1 MEARKLNPGQ
11 EQLIIGNIKLVY
23 AMIAEV
29 SKKRRINFKKDFE
42 DVKTAGTIGLVKAA
56 TRFDETRGAF
66 STLACKCIKNEI
78 YMYLPTRYHP
88 VVSLDKEY
96 EDGDIEEI
104 LFNNIIDVRGRKKL
118 DDLMVDRDILTRI
131 VSIILNCLPT
141 REKIVVLYKIA
152 GITNKKIGQ
161 QWKFSTTRAWQIKQ
175 EGIQTIRKLFKSE
188 ETKYKGAFH
197 VEVTDLITITFCGV
211 IRFREALNSLISEVK
226 SYPLEEPG
234 YPGVRIKY
242 LYDDDKVKFSIPIDW
257 GYFYVLGRIIEEME
271 GVY

>member
-11 EQLIIGNIKLVY
+11 EQLIMGNIKLVY
-23 AMIAEV
+23 KMIAEV
-29 SKKRRINFKKDFE
+29 SKERGIDFKKDFE
-42 DVKTAGTIGLVKAA
+42 DAKTAGTIGLVKAA

-66 STLACKCIKNEI
+66 STLACTCIGNEI
-78 YMYLPTRYHP
+78 YGYLRTRYPP

-96 EDGDIEEI
+96 EGGDIAEI

-118 DDLMVDRDILTRI
+118 DDLMVDRDILSRI

-141 REKIVVLYKIA
+141 RKKVIVLYKIA

-161 QWKFSTTRAWQIKQ
+161 QLEFSTTRAGQIQQ
-175 EGIQTIRKLFKSE
+175 EGFQTIRKLFKDE
-188 ETKYKGAFH
+188 KTKYKGAFQ

-226 SYPLEEPG
+226 SYPLGEPG

-242 LYDDDKVKFSIPIDW
+242 LYDNDKVKLSIPIDW

-271 GVY
+271 GVC